1 MSNNKT
7 NQTNNTMQELKQ
19 QHATFNVAPLT
30 DDLSYSYLI
39 KIEQGEGTEYCGV
52 GTFNEAFQLM
62 LEHPCSTATINIGNK
77 IPSIEFN

>member
-1 MSNNKT
+1 MSTLNNSI
-7 NQTNNTMQELKQ
+7 QELEQ

-30 DDLSYSYLI
+30 DDPSYSYLI

-52 GTFNEAFQLM
+52 GSIDEAFQLM

-77 IPSIEFN
+77 VPSIKFN

>member
-1 MSNNKT
+1 THMSTLNNSI
-7 NQTNNTMQELKQ
+7 QELEQ
-19 QHATFNVAPLT
+19 QHVTFNVAPLT

-52 GTFNEAFQLM
+52 SSIEEAFQLM

-77 IPSIEFN
+77 IPSIKFN

>member
-1 MSNNKT
+1 MST
-7 NQTNNTMQELKQ
+7 LNQTLQELEQ
-19 QHATFNVAPLT
+19 QHVTFNVAPLT

-52 GTFNEAFQLM
+52 SRIEEAFDLM

-77 IPSIEFN
+77 VPSIKFN